1 VVCVIKNTATL
12 PGSLFTLHCSQI
24 HIDLPTLSDD
34 EKDVWKLS
42 LPFSFSLQNVT
53 FSNTDIGSFGQN
65 LVVRFMFVAAL
76 SILTHP
82 NITSTSTSFS
92 GYQKVGCS
100 KQD

>member
-1 VVCVIKNTATL
+1 ME
-12 PGSLFTLHCSQI
+12 
-24 HIDLPTLSDD
+24 TLS
-34 EKDVWKLS
+34 VL
-42 LPFSFSLQNVT
+42 SFSLQNVT